1 MQLMTW
7 NLGRLGSRFGLQFE
21 PYNRRVMHSGLGR
34 FLDKPLDLAVGLVE
48 PDGLQRVLP
57 FTTDNDHPGVEQ
69 FSNCEQFDRT
79 NSITYR
85 GYSERYRLRF
95 ELNIHSVFYPQN
107 EMLSTMPAFYLEM
120 RVSPEDNFRNL
131 EPVGPAPTEVEL
143 FIRVR
148 RGDTQITAGD
158 DGLRLDYT
166 VPLAPL
172 DPWAKPEASAA
183 RVAEAPSVPVHDRL
197 LSLNPEAVPVPT
209 GNGLTLKLPVTESST
224 GVKWRL
230 VWATH
235 CAEPVLTVRHKG
247 AVRPVC
253 LRYTEHWND
262 VDAVLDEPVRTR
274 DERLAL
280 SRRFEKLLEQAP
292 LDAAERHL
300 SNFSYQNFLC
310 NTFWCTAA
318 EPVNGLTPEGDA
330 PSRPPDREWFSTWDG
345 SCFYHGVVDVEYN
358 ASMFYFALWPRLL
371 RLLIDQWAD
380 RIAPH
385 AESGGAIVPHD
396 LGYGCTAT
404 DQGYPRDMPVEE
416 NSNFLLMLEAYAHWT
431 GDVSRVTALADA
443 VEALA
448 SYLLWADADGSG
460 FPSRGVNNAMDHA
473 GPAIR
478 FARKQTYLAVKRV
491 AALRAAASLLVRNGR
506 SEPARDIEARVEGD
520 LQKIEDAAW
529 MGDHYA
535 VAADKS
541 AFEIVDPDTGAPLP
555 YDELPGWD
563 AYSIFT
569 GNGLLLPEM
578 IGRPPILDRDRLML
592 DCNRANVECKG
603 RYGDGH
609 TSYEPQNCRISQNL
623 WRDML
628 ARYLG
633 LGGPG
638 SAQDYWD
645 LQTMSNTHS
654 QNLGYTDTY
663 IHNRLHNYP
672 RGMVTLGYF
681 LSSPKLMIDRL
692 TPGGTGTY
700 ITVDPDRHHPQRWPL
715 LPLADW
721 QAGKIPVCVV
731 HDDGRVTL
739 EATTDPVVIRRHE
752 EDPSSTVSGIEFI
765 G

>member
-48 PDGLQRVLP
+48 PDGQQRVLP
-57 FTTDNDHPGVEQ
+57 FTMDSDHMGVEQ
-69 FSNCEQFDRT
+69 FSNCEQFDRM
-79 NSITYR
+79 NSITFR

-95 ELNIHSVFYPQN
+95 EMNVHSVFYPQN
-107 EMLSTMPAFYLEM
+107 ELLSTMPAFYLEL
-120 RVSPEDNFRNL
+120 RVSPEKNFRNL
-131 EPVGPAPTEVEL
+131 EPVGPTPKEVEL

-148 RGDTQITAGD
+148 RGDTQITAADG
-158 DGLRLDYT
+158 GLRLDYT

-172 DPWAKPEASAA
+172 DPWERPGESAD
-183 RVAEAPSVPVHDRL
+183 RVAQAPVAQVHDRL
-197 LSLNPEAVPVPT
+197 VSLNPEAVPVPT
-209 GNGLTLKLPVTESST
+209 GNGLTLKLPVTESSS

-230 VWATH
+230 VWASH
-235 CAEPVLTVRHKG
+235 CADPVLDIRHRG
-247 AVRPVC
+247 AVRPAW
-253 LRYTEHWND
+253 LRYTEHWAD
-262 VDAVLDEPVRTR
+262 VDQVVDEALRTR

-300 SNFSYQNFLC
+300 GHFSYQNFLC
-310 NTFWCTAA
+310 NTFWCTTA
-318 EPVNGLTPEGDA
+318 EPVSGLTPEGDA
-330 PSRPPDREWFSTWDG
+330 PPRGPDREWFSTWDG

-385 AESGGAIVPHD
+385 TESGGAVVPHD
-396 LGYGCTAT
+396 LGFACSAT
-404 DQGYPRDMPVEE
+404 DQACVNDMPVEE
-416 NSNFLLMLEAYAHWT
+416 NSNFLLLLETYAHWT
-431 GDVSRVTALADA
+431 GDVSRVTALADT

-448 SYLLWADADGSG
+448 EYLLWADGNRSG
-460 FPSRGVNNAMDHA
+460 FPSRGLASAVRSESAA
-473 GPAIR
+473 LKI
-478 FARKQTYLAVKRV
+478 ARKQTYYAIKRV
-491 AALRAAASLLVRNGR
+491 AALRAAASLLARNHR
-506 SEPARDIEARVEGD
+506 AEAARRIEDRVEED
-520 LQKIEDAAW
+520 LQKIEEAAW
-529 MGDHYA
+529 LGDHYA

-541 AFEIVDPDTGAPLP
+541 ALDLFNLGAG
-555 YDELPGWD
+555 EMPGWD

-569 GNGLLLPEM
+569 GNAMLLPEM
-578 IGRPPILDRDRLML
+578 IGRPPLLDRDRLML
-592 DCNRANVECKG
+592 DCYRANVECKG

-609 TSYEPQNCRISQNL
+609 TSHEPQNCRISQNL

-633 LGGPG
+633 IGGPG

-645 LQTMSNTHS
+645 LQVMSNTHA

-681 LSSPKLMIDRL
+681 LSTPKLMIDRL

-700 ITVDPDRHHPQRWPL
+700 ITVDPDRHSQQRWPL

-739 EATTDPVVIRRHE
+739 EATTDPVVVRRSE
-752 EDPSSTVSGIEFI
+752 EDPDSSVSGIEFI